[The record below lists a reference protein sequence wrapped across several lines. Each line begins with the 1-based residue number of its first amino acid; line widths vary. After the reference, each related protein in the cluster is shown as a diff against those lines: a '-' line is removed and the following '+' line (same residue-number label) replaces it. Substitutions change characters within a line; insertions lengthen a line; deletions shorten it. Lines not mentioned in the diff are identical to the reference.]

1 MVYRAKCMGVDRDSK
16 PCQSFYLSET
26 SRSIGERFKDHI
38 EKYQARLDT
47 SVFWLHCKDEH
58 DGILQR
64 LEISVECKRPSDAMF
79 RQISEAVYIERD
91 DPDLNKRSEWGN
103 RNVPWHRKESKGI
116 PN

>member
-1 MVYRAKCMGVDRDSK
+1 MHISHIGAWEWTEIRNPVRAFTSVKCHEASVSV
-16 PCQSFYLSET
+16 L
-26 SRSIGERFKDHI
+26 
-38 EKYQARLDT
+38 KYQALLDT
-47 SVFWLHCKDEH
+47 NVFCLHCKYEH

-103 RNVPWHRKESKGI
+103 RNVPWHRKESRGI
-116 PN
+116 PS